1 MIQTCEAITLRT
13 YAFGEAN
20 KIAVFLSRNQGLVRG
35 VAYGAKK
42 SRARF
47 GAALEPMTQVRISV
61 KRKEHEDLAVIQ
73 NCEIIRAS
81 PAYQLGWEQSLYLGY
96 FAELLV
102 EFGREQA
109 ENERL
114 YRLTLAVLDV
124 VGVVPDA
131 LLARYFEFWLLRLEG
146 ILPALDKVLP
156 EQLAEK
162 TVRLLS
168 MPPAQLSD
176 GSLEPEEL
184 ATLERAADKLIEYHL
199 EKPLKAKRMLK
210 ELL

>member
-73 NCEIIRAS
+73 NCEIIRAT
-81 PAYQLGWEQSLYLGY
+81 PAYDLGWEQNLYLGY
-96 FAELLV
+96 FAEVLL
-102 EFGREQA
+102 EFAREQV
-109 ENERL
+109 EDERL
-114 YRLTLAVLDV
+114 YRLILAVL
-124 VGVVPDA
+124 GAIESVPA
-131 LLARYFEFWLLRLEG
+131 EVLARYFELWVLQLEG
-146 ILPALDKVLP
+146 VLP
-156 EQLAEK
+156 QLTAVLSAPLAEK
-162 TVRLLS
+162 TGRMLKLPPTELHQVEMSPAELS
-168 MPPAQLSD
+168 QLES
-176 GSLEPEEL
+176 
-184 ATLERAADKLIEYHL
+184 AAEKLIEYHL